1 MTAFA
6 FEKEIPPGLT
16 QVENLPS
23 LPTVALELLRLT
35 QDEESSIQDLAQCIS
50 NDPAL
55 AAEMLKLANSSLFS
69 MGQEVTTL
77 ERATLVLGL
86 KTVKLMSLS
95 FSLASSVPRVESF
108 DFEEFW
114 HRSLT
119 SAVSSRALSSLFG
132 MGNGD
137 EAFLCGL
144 LQHFGKLV
152 MAQVLGE
159 EYDTVLQEASGWPDH
174 DVETARLGF
183 SSTDLCAT
191 LLKSW
196 ELPSLIYMAVGY
208 AERPGELPDDVH
220 EDVRDLVELL
230 NTTSHVETVLCDD
243 DKAHALNHLHQL
255 ASDRLGISEEEMEDF
270 LVGLEDGVAE
280 TADLLSVALPE
291 DLSHED
297 IINRARL
304 QIVDMSL
311 GTAADLRDARRRNEE
326 LEHQKRELASK
337 ATTDRLTGLPNRAAF
352 DDFLESQVQSRLR
365 GKAPRA
371 LGLILIDIDEFKVFN
386 DTHGHQA
393 GDEVLRRVAAVLERE
408 TRKGDLCARYGGE
421 EFALVAPHTNTFG
434 LKTLAERLRK
444 TVEAEPIEYEGKS
457 LRVTAS
463 FGAACVACLESS
475 EDGNQLIRLADRF
488 LYRAKQ
494 NGRNRCE
501 VFSKIKFPGR

>member
-159 EYDTVLQEASGWPDH
+159 EYDTVLRETSGWPNH
-174 DVETARLGF
+174 DVETERLGF

-191 LLKSW
+191 LLKTW

-220 EDVRDLVELL
+220 GDVRDLVELL
-230 NTTSHVETVLCDD
+230 NATSHVEAVLCDE
-243 DKAHALNHLHQL
+243 DKAQALNHLHLL
-255 ASDRLGISEEEMEDF
+255 ASDRLGISEEQMEDF
-270 LVGLEDGVAE
+270 LVGLENGVAE
-280 TADLLSVALPE
+280 TAELFSVPLPE
-291 DLSHED
+291 GLSHED
-297 IINRARL
+297 IINQARL
-304 QIVDMSL
+304 QIVDVSI

-326 LEHQKRELASK
+326 LEHQKRELANR

-352 DDFLESQVQSRLR
+352 DDFLDGQVQARLR
-365 GKAPRA
+365 GRAPRA
-371 LGLILIDIDEFKVFN
+371 LGLILLDIDKFKAFN

-393 GDEVLRRVAAVLERE
+393 GDEVLRRVAGVLRRE

-421 EFALVAPHTNTFG
+421 EFVLVAPHTNTFG
-434 LKTLAERLRK
+434 LKTLAERLRRAI
-444 TVEAEPIEYEGKS
+444 EAETIEYEGMS

-463 FGAACVACLESS
+463 FGAACVASLDSA
-475 EDGNQLIRLADRF
+475 EDGSQLIRLADRF
-488 LYRAKQ
+488 LYRAKE

-501 VFSKIKFPGR
+501 VFSKLKFPGR